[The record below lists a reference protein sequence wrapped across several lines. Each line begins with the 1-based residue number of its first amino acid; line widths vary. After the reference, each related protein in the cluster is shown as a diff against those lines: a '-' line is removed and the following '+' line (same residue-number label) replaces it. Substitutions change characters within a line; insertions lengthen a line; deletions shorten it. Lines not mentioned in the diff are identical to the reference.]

1 MRAAVLGSPI
11 AHSLSPVLHRAAYA
25 ELGLPW
31 QYDAIDV
38 AAGDLAEFLATCD
51 DNWVGLSLT
60 MPLKEVVLGMLDQVS
75 DLAAKTRSANT
86 VLRRDG
92 LLVGYNTDVAGIQWA
107 LEGAATDTRGSAA
120 TDTRGSAATDT
131 RGSAA
136 IFGAGATA
144 RSAVAALGAL
154 GFSDVVVVARRPEA
168 VVSMADAAG
177 ISGIAL
183 ATEPWSRGTEVLGS
197 DVVIST
203 VPVGVADE
211 LARSVPHQ
219 PGVLLDV
226 VYAPWPSVLAKSWR
240 DQGGIVIGGFEMLLG
255 QAIRQVELMT
265 GTTAPVAA
273 MRAAGEAE
281 LAARNA

>member
-120 TDTRGSAATDT
+120 
-131 RGSAA
+131 

-144 RSAVAALGAL
+144 RSGVAALGAL

-168 VVSMADAAG
+168 VATMADAAG

-240 DQGGIVIGGFEMLLG
+240 DQGGIVVGGFEMLLG

>member
-120 TDTRGSAATDT
+120 
-131 RGSAA
+131 

-144 RSAVAALGAL
+144 RSGVAALGAL

-168 VVSMADAAG
+168 VATMADAAG

-183 ATEPWSRGTEVLGS
+183 ATKPWSRGTEVLGS

-211 LARSVPHQ
+211 LARSVPNQ

-240 DQGGIVIGGFEMLLG
+240 DQGGIVVGGFEMLLG